1 MNSCKCESINKLE
14 ILNIFALFI
23 SEKIHNSLPVG
34 EYVGL
39 VGEYCGDV
47 GE

>member
-1 MNSCKCESINKLE
+1 MGYSRFVKVKR
-14 ILNIFALFI
+14 
-23 SEKIHNSLPVG
+23 IHNSLPVG